1 MKSETKDMS
10 EGSRMQDILSESKD
24 LFLLKYIPIGK
35 SLKRLKGFWWIEF
48 VSILGYPRGGAQAV
62 QTDKTVYKTVY
73 RRICLPKCH
82 PKSLNENRYRKWC
95 DILLFSS

>member
-35 SLKRLKGFWWIEF
+35 SLKRLKGF
-48 VSILGYPRGGAQAV
+48 
-62 QTDKTVYKTVY
+62 
-73 RRICLPKCH
+73 
-82 PKSLNENRYRKWC
+82 
-95 DILLFSS
+95 